1 MVMEDMADM
10 GDTVVIRFTADIIIM
25 EVSVTYILVFITVR
39 YLCPTFM
46 VQPTRRYMGT
56 THLIMGDLFTRTVIT
71 TDDIAGDGEGIL
83 WKIAQGSFDGKS
95 LFLWINSQRVSG
107 K

>member
-1 MVMEDMADM
+1 MEDVGVMRYLAD
-10 GDTVVIRFTADIIIM
+10 VI
-25 EVSVTYILVFITVR
+25 ILVATGIYIPAFITVR
-39 YLCPTFM
+39 HPSRMFM
-46 VQPTRRYMGT
+46 ARHTRQCTGT